1 MTSANSSNSTNR
13 ISFPSKQAAVEFEVP
28 KSIPIPIITRFYP
41 MCAFDSSMPVQYQQL
56 IDIDEIFPFL
66 VIKASEFIRVSMM
79 QN

>member
-1 MTSANSSNSTNR
+1 
-13 ISFPSKQAAVEFEVP
+13 
-28 KSIPIPIITRFYP
+28 